1 MNKQI
6 PMYFDSVVVSSPFK
20 EISET
25 NPNVGRLQ
33 VRVFTKY
40 GNRNGSYITDA
51 VADQLIQSATNG
63 STPVIGFFDPATESW
78 ASHSGPTLA
87 NGYGYV
93 EKFVGWEPFEDTDGV
108 TREYAVF
115 SVILF
120 TKYFEEAKKIAG
132 QNQSM
137 ELDPASI
144 TGDWTMINNEEYY
157 VYTHA
162 EMLGFCVIG
171 EHEPRFSVSA
181 FFSKND
187 NNYQSQH
194 EKFASLL
201 SDLKSQVEEAEKSN
215 KGGEQAM
222 DFENTNVVEETVV
235 EETQV
240 QEGQAPEEFQETS
253 VTEVETP
260 AEPEVTETFES
271 ESESE
276 PAAEEPASEPEPET
290 ETEFTSEEKPTTEES
305 IEPSEFDVLQQQFN
319 ELQEKYNNV
328 LETIEQLKAANEG
341 SVQTI
346 MSLRADNEKLQTSLA
361 SYEKLANDAEAAR
374 KEELVEKYEKVVS
387 SEEIKPIREK
397 MNDFSYDELE
407 SKLAIIYAN
416 KQFALKSEQKVPV
429 PEAPESQFALLMRK
443 YRK

>member
-63 STPVIGFFDPATESW
+63 TTPVIGFFDPATDSW

-115 SVILF
+115 SVVLF

-171 EHEPRFSVSA
+171 EHEPCFSVSA

-187 NNYQSQH
+187 NDYQSQH

-201 SDLKSQVEEAEKSN
+201 GDLKAQVEEAEKSN

-240 QEGQAPEEFQETS
+240 QEGQAPEEFQEAS
-253 VTEVETP
+253 TEVETS
-260 AEPEVTETFES
+260 AEQEVTETFES
-271 ESESE
+271 EPTATEESVV
-276 PAAEEPASEPEPET
+276 EPEAGT

-319 ELQEKYNNV
+319 ELQEKYNAV

-346 MSLRADNEKLQTSLA
+346 MSLRSENEQLQTTIA
-361 SYEKLANDAEAAR
+361 SYEKLANEAEEAR
-374 KEELVEKYEKVVS
+374 KVELVEKYEKIVEE
-387 SEEIKPIREK
+387 EEIKPIREK
-397 MNDFSYDELE
+397 INDFSYDELE
-407 SKLAIIYAN
+407 SKLAITYAN
-416 KQFALKSEQKVPV
+416 KQFALKNEQKVPL
-429 PEAPESQFALLMRK
+429 PEAPESQFAILMRK

>member
-63 STPVIGFFDPATESW
+63 STPVVGFFDPATQSW

-93 EKFVGWEPFEDTDGV
+93 EKFVGWEPFQDTDGV
-108 TREYAVF
+108 TRDYAVF
-115 SVILF
+115 SVVLF
-120 TKYFEEAKKIAG
+120 TNYFDEAKRIAG

-137 ELDPASI
+137 ELNPETI

-162 EMLGFCVIG
+162 EMLGFCIIG
-171 EHEPRFSVSA
+171 EHEPCFSVSA

-194 EKFASLL
+194 EKFASIL
-201 SDLKSQVEEAEKSN
+201 SDLKAQVEEAEKFN

-222 DFENTNVVEETVV
+222 DFENTNAVEETVV
-235 EETQV
+235 EEI
-240 QEGQAPEEFQETS
+240 QEGQTPEEFQEASTNAAD
-253 VTEVETP
+253 VITES
-260 AEPEVTETFES
+260 EPEVNEVFESATNESAAESVS

-276 PAAEEPASEPEPET
+276 PAVETSSEAESTAEEST
-290 ETEFTSEEKPTTEES
+290 
-305 IEPSEFDVLQQQFN
+305 EPSDFEVLQQQFN
-319 ELQEKYNNV
+319 ELQEKYSA
-328 LETIEQLKAANEG
+328 LQATINELKAANDA
-341 SVQTI
+341 STQTV
-346 MSLRADNEKLQTSLA
+346 MSLRSENEKLQTTIA
-361 SYEKLANDAEAAR
+361 SYEKLANEAEEAR
-374 KEELVEKYEKVVS
+374 KNKLVEKYEKIVEE
-387 SEEIKPIREK
+387 EEITPIREK
-397 MNDFSYDELE
+397 IKDFSYDELE
-407 SKLAIIYAN
+407 SKLAITYAN
-416 KQFALKSEQKVPV
+416 KQFALQNNENKVPL
-429 PEAPESQFALLMRK
+429 PEAPESQFAILMRK